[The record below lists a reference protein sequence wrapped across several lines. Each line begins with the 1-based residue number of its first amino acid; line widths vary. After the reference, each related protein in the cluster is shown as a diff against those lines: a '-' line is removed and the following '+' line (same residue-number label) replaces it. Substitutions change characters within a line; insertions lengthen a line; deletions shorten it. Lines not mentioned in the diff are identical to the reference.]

1 VLRARSRNFRPGL
14 PDAIIARMNKV
25 PTANRP
31 RQARSAGSVVA
42 LAAMLCCG
50 GVHAERA
57 DRSKPI
63 TIQSNGEQPGVLN
76 LNKRTAVLTG
86 SVVITQGTLEIQA
99 ERVEISED
107 PTGPTFGV
115 AFGSPGNPARFRQKG
130 DRPDEWSE
138 GEASRIEYDSAV
150 NRIRFVGDA
159 HVRILHGTVLA
170 DSASAPV
177 VTYDTAAGTVVAGG
191 GRTTL
196 VLSPRVGATSDALP
210 AAAQAASQP

>member
-1 VLRARSRNFRPGL
+1 
-14 PDAIIARMNKV
+14 MNTY

-31 RQARSAGSVVA
+31 RQARSAIFAVA
-42 LAAMLCCG
+42 LIAMLCV
-50 GVHAERA
+50 GVAHAERA

-76 LNKRTAVLTG
+76 LIKHTAVLAG
-86 SVVITQGTLEIQA
+86 SVVITQGTLEIHA

-107 PTGPTFGV
+107 PTGPTLGV

-138 GEASRIEYDSAV
+138 GDASRIEYDSAA

-159 HVRILHGTVLA
+159 HVRIVHGTVVTN
-170 DSASAPV
+170 SASAPV
-177 VTYDTAAGTVVAGG
+177 VTYDTAAGTVVTGG

-196 VLSPRVGATSDALP
+196 VLAPRGAATSDLP
-210 AAAQAASQP
+210 PSATQAASQP